1 MMKNFVF
8 LYFIAVKIDE
18 TMETQD
24 EIEFGFGQED
34 EEDDVVNPE
43 DYG

>member
-1 MMKNFVF
+1 MKNFIF
-8 LYFIAVKIDE
+8 DYFIVVKIDE

-24 EIEFGFGQED
+24 NEVEFGFGQED